1 MKTLLEQLSLTL
13 IQFRLHEEIEDKY
26 IMRVLKKRL
35 SGTMLKKLI
44 KHLHANNHISDLI
57 ILVKNLQREL
67 SDISCEQSLQKT
79 YGEKLREALKT
90 FYEEYLP
97 HMIDEEKVK
106 PKMSKLFG
114 ASMTS
119 LSFFDKWIE

>member
-1 MKTLLEQLSLTL
+1 MTL

-35 SGTMLKKLI
+35 SGAMLKKLI
-44 KHLHANNHISDLI
+44 KHLHANSHISELI
-57 ILVKNLQREL
+57 KLVKSLQREL
-67 SDISCEQSLQKT
+67 SDITCEQTLQKT
-79 YGEKLREALKT
+79 YGEKLHEALKT

-106 PKMSKLFG
+106 FKMS
-114 ASMTS
+114 
-119 LSFFDKWIE
+119 